1 MARCVCVWGHIQ
13 TKTKTLTHTHVLVH
27 CTNPPRA
34 LVCLQHSRHTRPL
47 LLFLFSFFFFLSF
60 FLKHLTSYALSFFI
74 SRSLCLCVFVLIS
87 SKFYDSFHLY
97 YFFFFFI
104 KKGCQGPF
112 SCGTVCG
119 FWLVDF
125 LAFGFFF
132 ISRYQLFNIV
142 SFCFLICG
150 FCYI

>member
-47 LLFLFSFFFFLSF
+47 LLFLFSCFFFLSF
-60 FLKHLTSYALSFFI
+60 FLKHLTSYALCFFI

-97 YFFFFFI
+97 YFFFFFY
-104 KKGCQGPF
+104 KERL
-112 SCGTVCG
+112 SGTV
-119 FWLVDF
+119 F
-125 LAFGFFF
+125 LWNCLRVLTGRLPGLWF
-132 ISRYQLFNIV
+132 LFYLQV
-142 SFCFLICG
+142 SIIQYC
-150 FCYI
+150 

>member
-47 LLFLFSFFFFLSF
+47 LFLFSCFFFLSF

-97 YFFFFFI
+97 YFFFFY
-104 KKGCQGPF
+104 KERL
-112 SCGTVCG
+112 SGTVFLWNCLRV
-119 FWLVDF
+119 WLVDF

>member
-47 LLFLFSFFFFLSF
+47 LLFLFSCFFFLSF

-97 YFFFFFI
+97 YFFY
-104 KKGCQGPF
+104 KERL
-112 SCGTVCG
+112 SGTVFLWNCLRV
-119 FWLVDF
+119 WLVDF

>member
-1 MARCVCVWGHIQ
+1 MCVCVRS
-13 TKTKTLTHTHVLVH
+13 HTNQNKN
-27 CTNPPRA
+27 TNT
-34 LVCLQHSRHTRPL
+34 HTRPGSL
-47 LLFLFSFFFFLSF
+47 HQPSTRSRVSSTLPPHTPTPFSFFLFFFFLSF

-97 YFFFFFI
+97 YFFY
-104 KKGCQGPF
+104 KERL
-112 SCGTVCG
+112 SGTVFLWNCLRV
-119 FWLVDF
+119 WLVDF